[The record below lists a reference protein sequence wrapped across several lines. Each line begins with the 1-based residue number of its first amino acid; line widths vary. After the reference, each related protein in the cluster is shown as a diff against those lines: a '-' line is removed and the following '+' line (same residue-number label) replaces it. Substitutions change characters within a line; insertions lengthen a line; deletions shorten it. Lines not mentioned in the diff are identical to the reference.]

1 MFNGTGL
8 KVSPLHRRIVG
19 ARKANGLLAVLGNL
33 GAITRWT
40 DAFFLGHIDANETA
54 GLAMKRKGRVLAVI
68 GHAPT
73 DLHRTTKATPAAC
86 IPNITHET
94 SPQKA
99 YFAQNGL
106 KTLRLLW
113 G

>member
-1 MFNGTGL
+1 M
-8 KVSPLHRRIVG
+8 G
-19 ARKANGLLAVLGNL
+19 ARKAHRLLAVLGNL

-40 DAFFLGHIDANETA
+40 DAFFLGHIDADETA
-54 GLAMKRKGRVLAVI
+54 GLAMKRKGRVRTVI
-68 GHAPT
+68 GHTPT

-99 YFAQNGL
+99 YFAQNGP
-106 KTLRLLW
+106 KTLRLL
-113 G
+113 